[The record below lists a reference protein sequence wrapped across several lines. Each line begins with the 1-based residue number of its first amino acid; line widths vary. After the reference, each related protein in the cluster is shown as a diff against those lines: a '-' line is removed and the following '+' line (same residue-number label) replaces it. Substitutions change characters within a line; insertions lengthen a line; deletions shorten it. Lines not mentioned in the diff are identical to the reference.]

1 VTAETSPSE
10 FHPELR
16 RIEQDIVDFFAE
28 KSPQYTGRNPIIATI
43 LAYFYTRK
51 QLTQKELRTLTKFS
65 AGTISTALRQLVEM
79 NFIKKELI
87 AGTHKHIYTMDKLPF
102 RSPSYFMK
110 TENVLEKQRKELEE
124 IKEALEFKAEEMQH
138 LEDYQ
143 NIYAITMQLIEVLAK
158 VPVFMALI
166 EKEMKQH
173 LKEE

>member
-1 VTAETSPSE
+1 
-10 FHPELR
+10 
-16 RIEQDIVDFFAE
+16 VDFFAE
-28 KSPQYTGRNPIIATI
+28 KSPQYTGRHPIIATI

-51 QLTQKELRTLTKFS
+51 QLTQKELQDLTKFS

-87 AGTHKHIYTMDKLPF
+87 AGTHKHIYTLEKLPF

-110 TENVLEKQRKELEE
+110 TKNVLERRKKELEE
-124 IKEALEFKAEEMQH
+124 IKEALDNKAEEMQH
-138 LEDYQ
+138 IEDYQ
-143 NIYAITMQLIEVLAK
+143 NIYAITLQLLEVLAK
-158 VPVFMALI
+158 VPVFMMLV